1 MAPTGA
7 RTRGERW
14 PIATIAALSAGATLA
29 DAARAGAVGERTL
42 NRWKLDPLFLEAVRE
57 HRAEAVERSRA
68 ALVAASSIAVDALVD
83 VARSGPPAARVAAA
97 RAILDHST
105 RLEPPPEEARLTA
118 EEELKLMMDEGY
130 TLEVAT
136 LALER
141 TNECLT
147 GPRRHLWRRFG

>member
-1 MAPTGA
+1 M
-7 RTRGERW
+7 
-14 PIATIAALSAGATLA
+14 
-29 DAARAGAVGERTL
+29 
-42 NRWKLDPLFLEAVRE
+42 
-57 HRAEAVERSRA
+57 AVE
-68 ALVAASSIAVDALVD
+68 ALVD

-105 RLEPPPEEARLTA
+105 RLEPPPEEARLTE

-141 TNECLT
+141 TNACLT